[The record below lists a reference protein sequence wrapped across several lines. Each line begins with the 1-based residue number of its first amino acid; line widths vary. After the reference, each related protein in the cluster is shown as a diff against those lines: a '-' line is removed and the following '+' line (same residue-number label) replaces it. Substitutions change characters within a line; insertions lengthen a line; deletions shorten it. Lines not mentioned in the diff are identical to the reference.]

1 MFLSQRI
8 PSLSSL
14 QWEEGGFQVS
24 LTLCIN
30 SMLRSSRS
38 LTYLWTAWRSR
49 VCLLA
54 PWPPPQQAGTELANS
69 LFVPEP
75 QVGVPDERGCVSLLP
90 AWGLPCPSPPMEYV
104 VRTSVEG

>member
-1 MFLSQRI
+1 MFLSQHI
-8 PSLSSL
+8 SAPSSR

-24 LTLCIN
+24 LTLCVS
-30 SMLRSSRS
+30 SMLHSSHS
-38 LTYLWTAWRSR
+38 PIHLWTARRSR

-54 PWPPPQQAGTELANS
+54 PWPPPQRAGTGLANS

-90 AWGLPCPSPPMEYV
+90 ARGLPCPPPAMEYV